1 MIILNLNNS
10 SRYADTAKKGIK
22 NNFIETRIAILSSV
36 TVLKTWKFNV
46 AIIKIKR
53 EIIKLI
59 KTKMANMGK
68 IGL

>member
-1 MIILNLNNS
+1 MVILNLNNS
-10 SRYADTAKKGIK
+10 SRYAVSAKNGIK
-22 NNFIETRIAILSSV
+22 NNLIETRIAIFSSV

-46 AIIKIKR
+46 ATIKIKK